1 MKSYK
6 VYYINLEKSIQRRN
20 FMQDQFK
27 KLNVPLE
34 RMPAV
39 YGKELPSDFLT
50 KAKKQ
55 HNILT
60 HYPYLNDGEIGL
72 TMTYFKL
79 WEIIQQQEEEY
90 AIVLEDDALLDV
102 DFFKDLPNILSEI
115 TTEDFVDISG
125 RKGFYTLNTT
135 AYTTKYLVAP
145 LQTTGQI
152 IGKDAAAKL
161 FNNLGVYYSPIDVI
175 KQDVFK
181 HKTPVLVTRKAY
193 VKSNDF
199 NIGGTT
205 IQQKKMPLYKKVL
218 REVLRPLWQLT
229 AFCTYKTYRCIR
241 NYRFYKK

>member
-6 VYYINLEKSIQRRN
+6 VYYINLDKSVQRRD
-20 FMQDQFK
+20 FMEDQFK

-39 YGKELPSDFLT
+39 YGKELPSDFLR
-50 KAKKQ
+50 KSKKQ

-79 WEIIQQQEEEY
+79 WEIIQNQEEDY
-90 AIVLEDDALLDV
+90 AIVLEDDALLTD
-102 DFFKDLPNILSEI
+102 DFFTDLPNILNDI

-125 RKGFYTLNTT
+125 RKGFYTLSQTD
-135 AYTTKYLVAP
+135 YTTKFLVPP

-152 IGKDAAAKL
+152 IGKEAAKKL
-161 FNNLGVYYSPIDVI
+161 STNLGVYYSPIDVI

-181 HKTPVLVTRKAY
+181 HKTPVLVTRKEY

-205 IQQKKMPLYKKVL
+205 IQQKKMPLYKKVI
-218 REVLRPLWQLT
+218 REVLRPLWQLI
-229 AFCTYKTYRCIR
+229 ALLTYKTYRFIR
-241 NYRFYKK
+241 NYSFYKK